1 MSVITAAGGALG
13 GRFYSGVRELK
24 KDLISALSIF
34 LEDSKTYCFG
44 SFICSSTEKQ
54 KDINIV
60 NVLSLFTAEIPNVT
74 DASDLRVTFISLYF
88 AVC

>member
-1 MSVITAAGGALG
+1 MV
-13 GRFYSGVRELK
+13 EL
-24 KDLISALSIF
+24 LLF
-34 LEDSKTYCFG
+34 LEDSKTYCLW

-54 KDINIV
+54 KNINIV
-60 NVLSLFTAEIPNVT
+60 NVLGLFTAEIPNVT